1 MALSPMMKQYMA
13 TKEQYA
19 DCILMY
25 RVGDFY
31 EMFFDDAVTASKIL
45 GLTLTGK
52 DCGLSER
59 APMCGVPHHAVT
71 TYINGLVEAG
81 QKVAVCDQLTEP
93 IKGELVQRGVTR
105 VVTAGTKTD
114 NDMLDEKSNNFIA
127 CVSKEGNYFGI
138 AWADITTGE
147 LFCTSTSKDDVKE
160 LAEVLMKIAPAEIVS
175 TSELSK
181 QRIIEVERKVLP
193 KFIPYHDWA
202 FEYKTAVKKIKKQLS
217 TVSLEPYGIDKN
229 RPCITA
235 VGALFEYL
243 TDTQKRQLDNL
254 SSIRFVKKNSSLIFD
269 SNTRR
274 NLELLYSNRD
284 GKRFGTLYGLLNKTQ
299 TPMGARLLQRYIEE
313 PLIDE
318 KEINLRLGAV
328 EELVNNTYVR
338 DDLYA
343 TLGEIRDIARLS
355 GKLSY
360 GNATPIDLLAIK
372 RSLSVL
378 PKLKNTLSRLSS
390 EKISKLNDDIDELDD
405 LCAYLN
411 AAISEDATSQTKDGG
426 YIKHGFSEELDSLKD
441 LSENGKRLISDLEE
455 KEREKTGIKT
465 LKIAYNRVFGYYIE
479 VTRSFQNL
487 VPLNYIRKQT
497 VANAERYITD
507 ELKELENSILNST
520 ENAIKL
526 EYELLNR
533 AINVAKGKLTELLKT
548 SEAIANLDVLTSFAI
563 VSNKYSYVKPEISE
577 SNTEISITGGR
588 HLIVERLNSEEQF
601 VANDTYLNSDDSRTM
616 ILTGPNMAGK
626 STYMRQVAI
635 IAIMAQMGCFVP
647 ATSASLPIFDKVF
660 TRVGASDNLIFDQ
673 STFMVEMI
681 EVSNILHNATPK
693 SLIILDEVGR
703 GTSTLDGMAIA
714 FAVTKYINNEIKAK
728 TLFATHYH
736 ELTEL
741 EGTLYGVKNYH
752 ISVKEL
758 NGTIIFL
765 RKIVRGGANRSFGI
779 EVASLAGLPKSVI
792 KDAKQTLKHLEDS
805 DFIQSKKQLTLDDVS
820 AENRVDV
827 NGIVEKLNTIDVDE
841 ITPRAALDI
850 LEDLKDMI
858 K

>member
-1 MALSPMMKQYMA
+1 MALSPMMKQYIA
-13 TKEQYA
+13 TKEQYP

-59 APMCGVPHHAVT
+59 APMCGVPYHAVT
-71 TYINGLVEAG
+71 SYINNLVEAG
-81 QKVAVCDQLTEP
+81 QKVAICDQLTEP
-93 IKGELVQRGVTR
+93 TKGELVQRGVTR

-114 NDMLDEKSNNFIA
+114 NDMLDEKSNNYIA
-127 CVSKEGNYFGI
+127 CVSSDGNAFGV

-147 LFCTSTSKDDVKE
+147 MYCLNTSKSDLKE
-160 LAEVLMKIAPAEIVS
+160 LSEALMRISPAEIIS
-175 TSELSK
+175 DSETAKIKL
-181 QRIIEVERKVLP
+181 IEVERNVLP
-193 KFIPYHDWA
+193 KFIPYLDWA
-202 FEYKTAVKKIKKQLS
+202 FEYKTASKKIKKQFD
-217 TVSLEPYGIDKN
+217 TVTLEPYGINKN
-229 RPCITA
+229 KSCVIA
-235 VGALFEYL
+235 VGALLEYL
-243 TDTQKRQLDNL
+243 TDTQKRNLDNL
-254 SSIRFVKKNSSLIFD
+254 SSVKLVKSNCSMSFD

-318 KEINLRLGAV
+318 DEINLRLDAV
-328 EELVNNTYVR
+328 EELVNNTYIR
-338 DDLYA
+338 DDLSSI
-343 TLGEIRDIARLS
+343 LGNIRDIARLS
-355 GKLSY
+355 GKIAY
-360 GNATPIDLLAIK
+360 GNATPVDLLSIK
-372 RSLSVL
+372 RSLKVL
-378 PKLKNTLSRLSS
+378 PDLKHTLSRLQS
-390 EKISKLNDDIDELDD
+390 KKLNDLNSDLDELDD
-405 LCAYLN
+405 LCLYLD
-411 AAISEDATSQTKDGG
+411 AAISDDATSQTKDGG
-426 YIKHGFSEELDSLKD
+426 YIKQGFSAELDSYKD
-441 LSENGKRLISDLEE
+441 LSENGKKLLSDLEE

-479 VTRSFQNL
+479 VTRSFQHL

-507 ELKELENSILNST
+507 ELKDLENSILNST
-520 ENAIKL
+520 DNAIKL
-526 EYELLNR
+526 EFELLSQ
-533 AINVAKGKLTELLKT
+533 AISVAKGKLKELLNN
-548 SEAIANLDVLTSFAI
+548 ADIIATIDVLLSFAE
-563 VSNKYSYVKPEISE
+563 VSKKYSYCKPTINS
-577 SNTEISITGGR
+577 TVTDLSIKDGR
-588 HLIVERLNSEEQF
+588 HPIVERLISDEQF
-601 VANDTYLNSDDSRTM
+601 VANDTYLDSDDARTM

-647 ATSASLPIFDKVF
+647 ATEATLPIFDKVF

-681 EVSNILHNATPK
+681 EVSNILHNATPR

-703 GTSTLDGMAIA
+703 GTSTLDGMSIA
-714 FAVTKYINNEIKAK
+714 FAVTKYINNEIRAK

-741 EGTLYGVKNYH
+741 EGTFPGIKNYR

-758 NGTIIFL
+758 NGKIIFL

-792 KDAKQTLKHLEDS
+792 KEAKQTLKHLEES
-805 DFIQSKKQLTLDDVS
+805 DFIQSKKQLSLDDIMN
-820 AENRVDV
+820 EEKIDV
-827 NGIVEKLNTIDVDE
+827 NGIVEKLNSIDVDD
-841 ITPRAALDI
+841 ITPRAALDV

>member
-13 TKEQYA
+13 TKEQYP

-31 EMFFDDAVTASKIL
+31 EMFFDDAVNASKIL

-59 APMCGVPHHAVT
+59 APMCGVPYHAVT
-71 TYINGLVEAG
+71 AYINNLVEAG
-81 QKVAVCDQLTEP
+81 QKVAICDQLTEP
-93 IKGELVQRGVTR
+93 SKGELVQRGVTR

-114 NDMLDEKSNNFIA
+114 NDMLDEKSNNYIA
-127 CVSKEGNYFGI
+127 CVAKDGTIYGI

-147 LFCTSTSKDDVKE
+147 LFCSNTSKDDTKE
-160 LAEVLMKIAPAEIVS
+160 LTETLLRISPAEIIS
-175 TSELSK
+175 DSETSKLK
-181 QRIIEVERKVLP
+181 VLEVERKALP
-193 KFIPYHDWA
+193 KFLPYHDWA
-202 FEYKTAVKKIKKQLS
+202 FEYKTAVKKIKKQFE
-217 TVSLEPYGIDKN
+217 TVSLEPYGIYKN
-229 RPCITA
+229 KPCIIA
-235 VGALFEYL
+235 VGALLEYL
-243 TDTQKRQLDNL
+243 TDTQKRDLSIL
-254 SSIRFVKKNSSLIFD
+254 SSVKLVKQNNAMSFD

-313 PLIDE
+313 PLIDDI
-318 KEINLRLGAV
+318 EINERLDAV
-328 EELVNNTYVR
+328 EELVNNTYIR
-338 DDLYA
+338 DDLSSM
-343 TLGEIRDIARLS
+343 LGGIRDIARLS
-355 GKLSY
+355 GKISY
-360 GNATPIDLLAIK
+360 GNATPVDLLSIK
-372 RSLSVL
+372 RSLNSL
-378 PKLKNTLSRLSS
+378 PNIKASLSRLSS
-390 EKISKLNDDIDELDD
+390 KKLSEINANIDDLDD
-405 LCAYLN
+405 LCAYLD
-411 AAISEDATSQTKDGG
+411 AAISDDATSQVKDGG
-426 YIKHGFSEELDSLKD
+426 YIKNGFSAELDALKD
-441 LSENGKRLISDLEE
+441 LSNNGKKLLSDLEE

-479 VTRSFQNL
+479 VTRSFQHL

-507 ELKELENSILNST
+507 ELKDLENSILNST
-520 ENAIKL
+520 DNAIKL
-526 EYELLNR
+526 EYELLSK
-533 AINVAKGKLTELLKT
+533 AINVTKGKLKELLQT
-548 SEAIANLDVLTSFAI
+548 SEAIATLDVLLAFAE
-563 VSNKYSYVKPEISE
+563 VSKKYSYVKPKIDS
-577 SNTEISITGGR
+577 SINELIIRGGR
-588 HLIVERLNSEEQF
+588 HPIVERLISDEQF
-601 VANDTYLNSDDSRTM
+601 VSNDTYLDSDESRTM

-647 ATSASLPIFDKVF
+647 ADESILPIFDKVF

-681 EVSNILHNATPK
+681 EVSNILHNATPR
-693 SLIILDEVGR
+693 SLVILDEVGR
-703 GTSTLDGMAIA
+703 GTSTLDGLAIA
-714 FAVTKYINNEIKAK
+714 FAVTKYITNEIHAK

-741 EGTLYGVKNYH
+741 EGTLPGIKNYR

-758 NGTIIFL
+758 NGKIIFL

-792 KDAKQTLKHLEDS
+792 KEAKQTLKHLEES
-805 DFIQSKKQLTLDDVS
+805 DFIQSKKQLSFDDLMQEDKIDVS
-820 AENRVDV
+820 
-827 NGIVEKLNTIDVDE
+827 GIVDKLNSIDVDE

-850 LEDLKDMI
+850 LEDLKDMV